1 VLRLNPGHAP
11 ALSTYANLLWELSG
25 DAEGAEVLLRRA
37 VDSDPRC
44 APALASYARLLRD
57 VHGDADRARAMLAR
71 AEEAGRGDP
80 IVQLVRQEPEWADLA
95 RGRGASAGGD
105 ARQAPARGGSVGV
118 RAGGGRYT
126 FSRAADQAPGLKGQ
140 GGVREDGSKGKAAS
154 EAGGRRDAARSG
166 RRKVYPLE
174 RPPAR
179 EEMEVADLGPQG
191 GRDDGAEPRGG
202 DSSTCEP
209 LGCL

>member
-105 ARQAPARGGSVGV
+105 ARQTPARGGGVGV

-126 FSRAADQAPGLKGQ
+126 FSRAADGPGLKGKN
-140 GGVREDGSKGKAAS
+140 GSNVREDGG
-154 EAGGRRDAARSG
+154 AGDRRDVARSG